1 MDEGD
6 RMALI
11 EETVVPVVGD
21 HGLELVDLE
30 WRAIRPRGLLR
41 LYVDKPGGVGIG
53 DCERLSRELGDVLDA
68 AAVIDGGYDL
78 EVSSPG
84 LDRQL
89 RKEREF
95 RWAVGKQVRCWLAGG
110 SEVRGRL
117 TEVTSE
123 RLVLDRDG
131 ERTELGRAAVTK
143 ARLEAEVRWPRKA

>member
-1 MDEGD
+1 MDEAETRD
-6 RMALI
+6 LI
-11 EETVVPVVGD
+11 EETVAPVVVD

-30 WRAIRPRGLLR
+30 WRGLRPRGVLR

-68 AAVIDGGYDL
+68 AALIDGGYDL

-89 RKEREF
+89 RKEREY
-95 RWAVGKQVRCWLAGG
+95 RWALGKPVRCWLAGG
-110 SEVRGRL
+110 GEVRGRL
-117 TEVTSE
+117 TEVTPD

-131 ERTELGRAAVTK
+131 ERTEVGRAAVTK
-143 ARLEAEVRWPRKA
+143 ARLEAEVPWPRKA